1 MVIIYGESN
10 LQFCYWLEIDED
22 HQRER
27 NSFKWQE
34 TGESFFTNDEFL
46 MRIFNSCNSIQE
58 NLSYIFIYLWRVLSA
73 TEC

>member
-34 TGESFFTNDEFL
+34 TGESFLL
-46 MRIFNSCNSIQE
+46 MI
-58 NLSYIFIYLWRVLSA
+58 RVLNESI
-73 TEC
+73 